1 MCIGRVTSY
10 FYQFDIGTGSRP
22 STLNTAYVGQWLG
35 GSMVVGLS
43 WVTLQVSG
51 GSPGSG
57 RTVTIAVDSKSN
69 PRTDDVPPADPPPSA
84 GPPNLVA
91 RVGEL
96 N

>member
-1 MCIGRVTSY
+1 VCSSGGTSY

-43 WVTLQVSG
+43 WVTLEVSG
-51 GSPGSG
+51 GAAGSG

-69 PRTDDVPPADPPPSA
+69 PRVDDVPPAEPPASV
-84 GPPNLVA
+84 GRRTSWRELV
-91 RVGEL
+91 